1 MGSRMGSRRVTIRPL
16 RWLLVAVLVAVAAAG
31 AGLSPAA
38 AAAAGVSGK
47 TTAILQENG
56 FGGGL
61 TGVVI
66 WDFSA
71 GRLVY
76 ELNKDVMLAPASNM
90 KLVTSLTA
98 LNTWGP
104 DHSFKT
110 ELYGPDVEVSG
121 KGVLVGDLYLKG
133 YGDPSLSTRDYQRSE
148 FGFRTAS
155 FESFAKRLATLKVR
169 KVKGSV
175 LGDESYFDTY
185 RVGPTW
191 TPNLQL
197 ESGALSALTGNE
209 SLDDGRRVKEPALW
223 AAQLMTQ
230 ALRARGIKVTGDPGV
245 GVVPDAARLLK
256 QQFSAPLGTLLK
268 RMDKN
273 SDNFFAE
280 IITKGFG
287 KQELDSGSTQAGVE
301 VSRRTLDAIGIDPAT
316 YVLVD
321 GSGLSYQNRLTAAGL
336 SRVVGAARQRS
347 DSSVLYDALAIAG
360 VDGTLAGRMR
370 HTAAQDNARAKTGTL
385 SISTCLTGYVTSA
398 NHHDLGYAILMGGD
412 PVDWW
417 RGEVAQD
424 DLVVM
429 LAKSRVAGRRGA
441 RISPTTRQI
450 PVGPS
455 AAVNPVGGFLEPVV
469 QP

>member
-1 MGSRMGSRRVTIRPL
+1 MRRGPRRV
-16 RWLLVAVLVAVAAAG
+16 LLSAALLCMAAAAG
-31 AGLSPAA
+31 AGLLRPAP
-38 AAAAGVSGK
+38 AAAGVTSK
-47 TTAILQENG
+47 TDAILEHNG
-56 FGGGL
+56 FGGRL

-76 ELNKDVMLAPASNM
+76 ALNKDQMIAPASNM
-90 KLVTSLTA
+90 KLVTTLSA

-110 ELYGPDVEVSG
+110 ELYGPDAAVSST
-121 KGVLVGDLYLKG
+121 GVLTGDLYLKG
-133 YGDPSLSTRDYQRSE
+133 YGDPSLSTRAYQRSE

-155 FESFAKRLATLKVR
+155 FERFAKRLKRLKVR
-169 KVKGSV
+169 RVDGRV
-175 LGDESYFDTY
+175 LGDESFFDTL
-185 RVGPTW
+185 RDGPTW

-197 ESGALSALTGNE
+197 ESGTLSALTGNE
-209 SLDDGRRVKEPALW
+209 SLDNGRRVKEPARY
-223 AAQLMTQ
+223 AALLMTE
-230 ALRARGIKVTGDPGV
+230 ALEAKGIEVTGVPGI
-245 GVVPDAARLLK
+245 GTVPETARLYK
-256 QQFSAPLGTLLK
+256 QQFSAPLKTLLR

-280 IITKGFG
+280 IFTKGVG
-287 KQELDSGSTQAGVE
+287 KQVLDSGSTQAGVE
-301 VSRRTLDAIGIDPAT
+301 VSRRTLDAVGIDPDS

-321 GSGLSYQNRLTAAGL
+321 GSGLSYQNRLTAADL
-336 SRVVGAARQRS
+336 SRVVGAARQRA
-347 DSSVLYDALAIAG
+347 DGEVFYDALAIAG
-360 VDGTLAGRMR
+360 VDGTLVGRMR
-370 HTAAQDNARAKTGTL
+370 NTRAQDNARAKTGTL
-385 SISTCLTGYVTSA
+385 AIATCLSGYVTSA

-424 DLVVM
+424 ELVAM
-429 LAKSRVAGRRGA
+429 LAKSRMTGRRGA

-450 PVGPS
+450 PVGASDP
-455 AAVNPVGGFLEPVV
+455 VNPVGGHLEPVV

>member
-1 MGSRMGSRRVTIRPL
+1 VTTRPR
-16 RWLLVAVLVAVAAAG
+16 RWLLAATLAVATAAVM
-31 AGLSPAA
+31 AGLCPAP
-38 AAAAGVSGK
+38 AAAGVSGRA
-47 TTAILQENG
+47 TAILQKNG

-90 KLVTSLTA
+90 KLVTTLSA

-104 DHSFKT
+104 DHRFKT
-110 ELYGPDVEVSG
+110 ELYGPDVQVSAD
-121 KGVLVGDLYLKG
+121 GVLTGDLYLKG
-133 YGDPSLSTRDYQRSE
+133 YGDPSLSTRAYQRE
-148 FGFRTAS
+148 ELGFRTAS
-155 FESFAKRLATLKVR
+155 FERFAKRLKTLKVR
-169 KVKGSV
+169 KVKGRV
-175 LGDESYFDTY
+175 IGDESYFDDL
-185 RVGPTW
+185 RDGPTW

-197 ESGALSALTGNE
+197 ESGTLSALTGNE
-209 SLDDGRRVKEPALW
+209 SVDDGRRVKEPALY
-223 AAQLMTQ
+223 AALLMTR
-230 ALRARGIKVTGDPGV
+230 ALEARGIRVTGSPGV
-245 GVVPDAARLLK
+245 GLVPEAARLYK
-256 QQFSAPLGTLLK
+256 QQFSAPLRTLL
-268 RMDKN
+268 RRLDKN

-280 IITKGFG
+280 IITKGIG
-287 KQELDSGSTQAGVE
+287 RQQLDSGTTQAGVE

-321 GSGLSYQNRLTAAGL
+321 GSGLSYHNRLTAAAL
-336 SRVVGAARQRS
+336 ARLLGAARQRADS
-347 DSSVLYDALAIAG
+347 DVFSDALAIAG
-360 VDGTLAGRMR
+360 VDGTLAWRMK

-385 SISTCLTGYVTSA
+385 AISVCLSGYVTSA
-398 NHHDLGYAILMGGD
+398 NKHEVGYAILMGGD
-412 PVDWW
+412 PVDWY

-429 LAKSRVAGRRGA
+429 LAKSRLAGRKGA

-450 PVGPS
+450 PVRAS
-455 AAVNPVGGFLEPVV
+455 AAVHPTGGLLEPVV